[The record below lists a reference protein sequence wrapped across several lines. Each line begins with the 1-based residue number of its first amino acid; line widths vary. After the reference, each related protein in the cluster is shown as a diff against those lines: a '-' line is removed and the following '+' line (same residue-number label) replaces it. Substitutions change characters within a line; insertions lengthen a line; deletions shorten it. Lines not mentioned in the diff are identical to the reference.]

1 MPQQGAE
8 PWVKA
13 GTPTAC
19 RRGWLDGRCWLP
31 KEQRAVVNK
40 KIMGLNLRGRLTSI
54 FKETQHAE
62 AHGGASCEVC
72 RALEASLPG
81 HFPHPLTE
89 LLSSSSSCSSSTGH
103 SGGHWEYTG
112 EKMESKG

>member
-40 KIMGLNLRGRLTSI
+40 KIMGLNLRGQLTYLLFSRKHSMQRLMVEPPVRCAELWKLPCQATSHI
-54 FKETQHAE
+54 
-62 AHGGASCEVC
+62 
-72 RALEASLPG
+72 L
-81 HFPHPLTE
+81 
-89 LLSSSSSCSSSTGH
+89 
-103 SGGHWEYTG
+103 
-112 EKMESKG
+112 